1 MQEEILQIVMFFS
14 LFNNFDIISKI
25 NKGENMGEE
34 KVESS
39 NKNKVQEYIGFMREN
54 FSLIIISV
62 LAILLMFDYFI
73 FTNVLHL
80 NQAYFFNN
88 LLGIIAQE
96 QPILLIFVFLPILFI
111 VLIFGLLY
119 KIQFDFL
126 NHFFEDS
133 YRFAYKIFNSRNII
147 SKILI
152 VIFSIIFIIYGDIL
166 VFLTIEFLYSLLEDT
181 DFKMTTLTFLVT
193 LYLLYVIYNVLVL
206 FLISLISS
214 KLIIKFKTHNVISF
228 FLGFLVGLKLGA
240 YPLLQ
245 FIPYLKDLELKNF
258 LIFILLN
265 FAFFLPTAII
275 VITKKFNKNFNS
287 SKKESKLNNYI
298 GKFISFIILSIGI
311 NIFFFNLNKLHEEPY
326 VKKEFWNT
334 IPTNSLS
341 QGNFSLLL
349 SPLKIVSDDEMII
362 DLKKIKE
369 NIIKKFGSKEKSLE
383 NIFVKDVKYFY
394 IPYQNYR
401 IIFIQDKNDT
411 TTILTA
417 YVFFEKDTLV
427 KILDVGF
434 IKLK

>member
-1 MQEEILQIVMFFS
+1 M
-14 LFNNFDIISKI
+14 K
-25 NKGENMGEE
+25 EE
-34 KVESS
+34 KIELS
-39 NKNKVQEYIGFMREN
+39 NKNKIQKYIGFVREN
-54 FSLIIISV
+54 FSLIIISL

-73 FTNVLHL
+73 FTDVLHL

-111 VLIFGLLY
+111 VLTFGLLY

-133 YRFAYKIFNSRNII
+133 YRLAYKIFNSRNII

-152 VIFSIIFIIYGDIL
+152 VVFSILFIIYGDIL
-166 VFLTIEFLYSLLEDT
+166 VFFAIESLSGLFEDT
-181 DFKMTTLTFLVT
+181 SLEMTTLAFLFT
-193 LYLLYVIYNVLVL
+193 LYLLYVIYNVSVL

-214 KLIIKFKTHNVISF
+214 RLIIKFKTHNVISF
-228 FLGFLVGLKLGA
+228 FLGFLVGLKLAA

-245 FIPYLKDLELKNF
+245 FIPYLRDLELKSF

-275 VITKKFNKNFNS
+275 VIAKKFSKNYNL
-287 SKKESKLNNYI
+287 SKKEGKFNNYI
-298 GKFISFIILSIGI
+298 GKFIFLIILFIGI
-311 NIFFFNLNKLHEEPY
+311 NIYFLNLNKLHKEPY
-326 VKKEFWNT
+326 IKKEFWSK

-349 SPLKIVSDDEMII
+349 SPLKIISDNEMTI
-362 DLKKIKE
+362 DLNKIKE
-369 NIIKKFGSKEKSLE
+369 NIIKKFALKEKAFE
-383 NIFVKDVKYFY
+383 NVFVKDVKYFY

-401 IIFIQDKNDT
+401 IIFIQDKNDS

-417 YVFFEKDTLV
+417 FGLFEKDTLV

>member
-1 MQEEILQIVMFFS
+1 MR
-14 LFNNFDIISKI
+14 
-25 NKGENMGEE
+25 EE
-34 KVESS
+34 KIELAD
-39 NKNKVQEYIGFMREN
+39 KNKVQKYIGFVREY
-54 FSLIIISV
+54 FSLIIISL

-73 FTNVLHL
+73 FTDVLHL

-88 LLGIIAQE
+88 LLSIIAQE
-96 QPILLIFVFLPILFI
+96 QPILLIFVILPILFI

-133 YRFAYKIFNSRNII
+133 YPIAYKIFNSKNII
-147 SKILI
+147 YKIFI

-166 VFLTIEFLYSLLEDT
+166 VFFTIEFLHSLLEDT
-181 DFKMTTLTFLVT
+181 DFKMTTLAFLFT

-214 KLIIKFKTHNVISF
+214 RLIIKFKTHNVISF
-228 FLGFLVGLKLGA
+228 FLGFLVGLKLVA

-245 FIPYLKDLELKNF
+245 FVPYLKDLELKSF

-275 VITKKFNKNFNS
+275 VIAKKFNKNFNS
-287 SKKESKLNNYI
+287 SKKESNLNNYI
-298 GKFISFIILSIGI
+298 GKFIFLIILLIGI

-326 VKKEFWNT
+326 TKKEFWKK
-334 IPTNSLS
+334 IPINSLS

-349 SPLKIVSDDEMII
+349 SPLKIVSDNEMII
-362 DLKKIKE
+362 DLNKIKE
-369 NIIKKFGSKEKSLE
+369 DIIKKFALKEKAFE
-383 NIFVKDVKYFY
+383 NIFVKDIKYFY

-417 YVFFEKDTLV
+417 YAFFEKDTLV